1 MFALTP
7 YGKRFSR
14 AFNNRSTGEIDELFD
29 RLFSSSSV
37 AGTRNLRDFDLY
49 EKDGCLFLSMEAPG
63 VNPDDLDVVI
73 KKDSV
78 AIRSKIE
85 SREGGTSP
93 DAAEH
98 DDGRT
103 WYSRKSAH
111 VFNYE
116 ISLPFEVDTERAEAA
131 FENGVI
137 SISAPRL
144 QLSESRILQLKK
156 GS

>member
-7 YGKRFSR
+7 YSRRFTP
-14 AFNNRSTGEIDELFD
+14 ALGHRSVGGIDELFD
-29 RLFSSSSV
+29 RMFWGPQ
-37 AGTRNLRDFDLY
+37 AGSARAFRDFDLY
-49 EKDGCLFLSMEAPG
+49 EKDGRLFLSIEAPG

-78 AIRSKIE
+78 AIRSK
-85 SREGGTSP
+85 SDSKDSPPEGGE
-93 DAAEH
+93 A

-103 WYSRKSAH
+103 WYSRKSVH

-116 ISLPFEVDTERAEAA
+116 VSLPFEVDTEHAEAA

-137 SISAPRL
+137 NISAPRL
-144 QLSESRILQLKK
+144 QISESRVLQLKK
-156 GS
+156 A

>member
-7 YGKRFSR
+7 YGRRFSR
-14 AFNNRSTGEIDELFD
+14 ALNNRTMGDIDELFD
-29 RLFSSSSV
+29 RLLAFPGASG
-37 AGTRNLRDFDLY
+37 ARNLRDFDLY
-49 EKDGCLFLSMEAPG
+49 EKDGKLFLSMEAPG

-78 AIRSKIE
+78 AIRSK
-85 SREGGTSP
+85 P
-93 DAAEH
+93 DVKETGAPADSTEP

-103 WYSRKSAH
+103 WYSRKSVH

-116 ISLPFEVDTERAEAA
+116 ISLPFEVDTEHAEAA

-137 SISAPRL
+137 HISAPRL
-144 QLSESRILQLKK
+144 QLSESRVLQLKK
-156 GS
+156 G

>member
-1 MFALTP
+1 M
-7 YGKRFSR
+7 
-14 AFNNRSTGEIDELFD
+14 GEIDELFD
-29 RLFSSSSV
+29 RLLASPGF

-49 EKDGCLFLSMEAPG
+49 EKDGKLFLSMEAPG
-63 VNPDDLDVVI
+63 VNPDDIDVII

-78 AIRSKIE
+78 AIRSKTDAKD
-85 SREGGTSP
+85 SGASS
-93 DAAEH
+93 DAAEQ

-116 ISLPFEVDTERAEAA
+116 ISLPFEVDTEHAEAS

-137 SISAPRL
+137 HISAPRL
-144 QLSESRILQLKK
+144 QLSESKVLQLKK
-156 GS
+156 G